1 MKGVV
6 TGGYVLAAAGC
17 SLYLQLLKVK
27 EKLGAGGAEG
37 ESSGSQAEKG
47 LFELNLLLR
56 HTQPGKDLPL
66 TCRKAGIFGASVTS
80 SSFQLL
86 ALM

>member
-1 MKGVV
+1 MTAGDGEDRSQTLGVSEPAIRHDSFCFKPYNLHVPPITMKGVV

-37 ESSGSQAEKG
+37 ESSGSQA
-47 LFELNLLLR
+47 
-56 HTQPGKDLPL
+56 D
-66 TCRKAGIFGASVTS
+66 
-80 SSFQLL
+80 
-86 ALM
+86 